1 MGAPDEVVLLAC
13 WPTRR
18 HTMPYAQPQAK
29 LSRWMDVLGFV
40 FVLLYCHAGCLLF
53 LFSFFP
59 YGGRCVMAGMDG
71 LAL

>member
-1 MGAPDEVVLLAC
+1 
-13 WPTRR
+13 
-18 HTMPYAQPQAK
+18 MPYAQPQAK

-40 FVLLYCHAGCLLF
+40 FVLLYCHAGCVLF